1 MKGLFMVD
9 SLLKTY
15 EVGVFKVSKY
25 KELQS
30 TMSLT
35 RAGQIN
41 EVTFTELQTAGRG
54 KTGRKWEG
62 MQGNLFFSAKLQPK
76 KSLQEVSQL
85 SFVSAMALRRA
96 IKLLDKENKL
106 EVLCKWPNDVLVNGC
121 KVAGILLE
129 SDVMSYSK
137 NNNEFGEII
146 LGVGFNIKHSPEL
159 NTIYNATNLHKEG
172 IQTTAEEFLNIFLK
186 EFQKSYEDWHRFGFP
201 FIRNEWIKFSYNLGK
216 EVRFKINDDDDMI
229 YGIFKDF
236 TEDGEMVAELPDGS
250 IQVISSG
257 DIFN

>member
-1 MKGLFMVD
+1 MAEK
-9 SLLKTY
+9 LLKSY
-15 EVGVFKVSKY
+15 EVGSFKISKY
-25 KELQS
+25 EELGS
-30 TMSLT
+30 TMNLT
-35 RAGQIN
+35 RLGQIN
-41 EVTFTELQTAGRG
+41 EVTFTELQTSGRG

-62 MQGNLFFSAKLQPK
+62 MQGNLFFSIKLQPQK
-76 KSLQEVSQL
+76 TLKETSQL

-96 IKLLDKENKL
+96 IKSLDKEDKL

-146 LGVGFNIKHSPEL
+146 LGIGVNIKHSPEL
-159 NTIYNATNLHKEG
+159 NTMYKATNLRKEG
-172 IQTTAEEFLNIFLK
+172 IETTAEELLNIFLK
-186 EFQKSYEDWHRFGFP
+186 ELQKSYDDWHKFGFP
-201 FIRNEWIKFSYNLGK
+201 FIRNEWIKFSHNLGK
-216 EVRFKINDDDDMI
+216 EVKFKINDSSDMI

-250 IQVISSG
+250 IQIVSSA